1 MDDRL
6 LSAQEVAARLNLK
19 VCTVYDL
26 VAKGDL
32 PALRF
37 GRKLR
42 IRPGAVDALVTAREQ
57 PEAERGVQNPV
68 FLQPR

>member
-1 MDDRL
+1 MNDRL

-19 VCTVYDL
+19 VSTVYDL

-57 PEAERGVQNPV
+57 PKPPAS
-68 FLQPR
+68 

>member
-19 VCTVYDL
+19 ISTIYDL

-32 PALRF
+32 LALRF

-42 IRPGAVDALVTAREQ
+42 IRPGAVDALVRAREQ
-57 PEAERGVQNPV
+57 PKAHAS
-68 FLQPR
+68 

>member
-6 LSAQEVAARLNLK
+6 LSAQEVAALLNLK

-26 VAKGDL
+26 VARGDL
-32 PALRF
+32 SASRF

-42 IRPGAVDALVTAREQ
+42 IRPGAVDALVVAREQ
-57 PEAERGVQNPV
+57 PEASHDTGGRMQRFE
-68 FLQPR
+68 

>member
-6 LSAQEVAARLNLK
+6 LSAQEVAALLNLK
-19 VCTVYDL
+19 VSTVYDL

-57 PEAERGVQNPV
+57 AKAHAS
-68 FLQPR
+68 

>member
-6 LSAQEVAARLNLK
+6 LSAQEVAALLNLK

-26 VAKGDL
+26 VARGDL
-32 PALRF
+32 SASRF

-57 PEAERGVQNPV
+57 PVAEHGVQNRV